1 MLISIIVPCYN
12 VNDFITECLDS
23 VYKQTYPN
31 IEVICVD
38 NNSTDNTLET
48 INKLK
53 EKYIDL
59 VVLSETK
66 PGAPAARNKGLSIA
80 KGEWIQFL
88 DADDLLL
95 PNKIKH
101 QVEIIN
107 NQLNFPFIAS
117 SYYHCNLKKD
127 LKIKTVE
134 CDIWK
139 ALFASKLG
147 ITSANLFKKEVLDK
161 IGGWN
166 DKLNSSQEY
175 DLMFRVLK
183 NYSKPLIDDMPLTIV
198 QERQIGQITQ
208 RNPSEKWYQYIIL
221 RLEILEYLK
230 NSKNEYYLTNKSW
243 FDNELFVFLKLYS
256 VYNLTS
262 ASLIFNQTLGKN
274 FYPELHNVKSTI
286 YKILYKCIG
295 FKWTQFIV
303 NKLK

>member
-1 MLISIIVPCYN
+1 
-12 VNDFITECLDS
+12 
-23 VYKQTYPN
+23 
-31 IEVICVD
+31 VD
-38 NNSTDNTLET
+38 NNSTDYTLET
-48 INKLK
+48 IYKLK
-53 EKYIDL
+53 EKYTDL
-59 VVLSETK
+59 VILSETK

-88 DADDLLL
+88 DADDILL
-95 PNKIKH
+95 PKKIQH

-127 LKIKTVE
+127 LKIKNVE

-147 ITSANLFKKEVLDK
+147 ITSANLFKKEVLEI

-166 DKLNSSQEY
+166 EKLSSSQEY
-175 DLMFRVLK
+175 DLMYRILK
-183 NYSKPLIDDMPLTIV
+183 EYSIPLIDDMSLTIV

-208 RNPSEKWYQYIIL
+208 RNPSQKWHQYIIL

-230 NSKNEYYLTNKSW
+230 NSKSEYFLNNKSW
-243 FDNELFVFLKLYS
+243 FDNEFFAFLKLYS
-256 VYNLTS
+256 IYNLKN

-274 FYPELHNVKSTI
+274 FYPELYNVKSII
-286 YKILYKCIG
+286 YKILYKYLG
-295 FKWTQFIV
+295 FKWTQFII
-303 NKLK
+303 NNLK